1 MTTEEREIRNQKILE
16 EIQTKTCK
24 EVAEMFGLS
33 LLTVQKIVKNAGL
46 KLNKS
51 RVNMSKISLDLN
63 YFNQIDD
70 PRKAYWLGFIA
81 ADGSINKTNAK
92 LTFNIKDLEIL
103 EKFKND
109 VKSGHKLVKT
119 ERFDKRTNKTYIGY
133 SLQVTNAIF
142 VGNIIKWG
150 ITNQKTD
157 VLAFPN
163 IKEEYYSYF
172 IAGLFDGDGS
182 VYIRNVET
190 HQQIG
195 CNLIS
200 TKEVLEFIQ
209 EYLFQKFNMS
219 KTTLQKISKNKTN
232 VWKCYWQKDT
242 KKFLNFIYSGDKD
255 VYLSRK
261 YDKYLECLQINPSRK
276 RFQPILQYSLDG
288 RFLHQFNTIKEAGEF
303 INCDPRRLANVARKN
318 KIWKDYI
325 WVLYDED
332 NEIKDKIN
340 VENYS

>member
-1 MTTEEREIRNQKILE
+1 MNNEEREIRNQKILE
-16 EIQTKTCK
+16 EVQTKTCK

-51 RVNMSKISLDLN
+51 RVNMSRIPLDLY
-63 YFNQIDD
+63 YFDQIDD

-92 LTFNIKDLEIL
+92 LTFCVKDLEIL
-103 EKFKND
+103 EKFKKD
-109 VKSGHKLVKT
+109 TKSGHKLVKT
-119 ERFDKRTNKTYIGY
+119 ERFDKRTNKIYVGY

-157 VLAFPN
+157 VLSFPN
-163 IKEEYYSYF
+163 IKEEYYPYF

-182 VYIRNVET
+182 VYIRNIKT
-190 HQQIG
+190 HQRVG

-200 TKEVLEFIQ
+200 TKEVLNFIQ
-209 EYLFQKFNMS
+209 EYLFQKFSIS
-219 KTTLQKISKNKTN
+219 KNTLQKVSENKSN

-242 KKFLNFIYSGDKD
+242 HKFLNFIYSGEKD
-255 VYLSRK
+255 LYLSRK
-261 YDKYLECLQINPSRK
+261 YNKYLECLQIKPSRK

-288 RFLHQFNTIKEAGEF
+288 NLIHQFNTIKEAGEF
-303 INCDPRRLANVARKN
+303 LNHDPRHLAYAARENKQCGGYFWILWDEESEIKN
-318 KIWKDYI
+318 KI
-325 WVLYDED
+325 
-332 NEIKDKIN
+332 N
-340 VENYS
+340 VKNYS